1 MEVCSSSAR
10 TCRRINKR
18 VPQKR
23 STQGARGATKHG
35 GLRGSDAGG
44 GPGEE
49 PVRTRGRRA
58 GKKSPAERGRQE
70 EAKTFTEWVQDLG
83 TSGERRALDEAR
95 EGQEGSRRRVW
106 RRQQGPEQEGS

>member
-1 MEVCSSSAR
+1 MPGEPPSMVVSEEVMR
-10 TCRRINKR
+10 
-18 VPQKR
+18 
-23 STQGARGATKHG
+23 
-35 GLRGSDAGG
+35 G

-95 EGQEGSRRRVW
+95 EGREGSRRRVW